1 MVAKGAESRIL
12 RLGIRRRGSRRLSN
26 GSPPPS
32 IRRSL
37 EQDNQY
43 GCARFGGRGKLPQI
57 EIGEGH
63 RGNIGDIMP
72 LTKSGKKVLSS
83 MKKEYG
89 GEKGKKVFY
98 SSINKGK
105 AGSKS
110 WHRKGK

>member
-1 MVAKGAESRIL
+1 
-12 RLGIRRRGSRRLSN
+12 
-26 GSPPPS
+26 
-32 IRRSL
+32 
-37 EQDNQY
+37 
-43 GCARFGGRGKLPQI
+43 
-57 EIGEGH
+57 
-63 RGNIGDIMP
+63 MP

-105 AGSKS
+105 AGSTK